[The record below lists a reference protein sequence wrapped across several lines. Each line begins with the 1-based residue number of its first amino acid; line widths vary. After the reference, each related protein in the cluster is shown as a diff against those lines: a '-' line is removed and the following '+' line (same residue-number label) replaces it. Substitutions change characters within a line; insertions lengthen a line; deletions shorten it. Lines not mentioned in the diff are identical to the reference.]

1 MEDQIRETPADKW
14 IANPVSRFMSKSTSG
29 GVVLFLAAVFA
40 IFMANSQWADAYMS
54 FWDDNHIGFSFNDMV
69 LNHSLKH
76 WVNDG
81 LMAIFFFVVGLE
93 LKRELTTGELSSPKK
108 AMLPI
113 IAAIGGMVVPAL
125 IYTVFNGGTD
135 AAHGWGIPMATD
147 IAFALGVLFL
157 LGDKVPTSLKVF
169 LTALAIADDLGAV
182 MVIAVFY
189 TSDLSMLNLG
199 MGLGFFGL
207 LILGNLIGIRNTLY
221 YAIIGIGGVWLCFLL
236 SGVHATIAAV
246 LAAFAIPSTA
256 RVHESYFVSK
266 LNALRDRFSKIDPDD
281 KISNLTGDQM
291 ECVEDIRVL
300 ASDALPASIR
310 LEHSMH
316 NFVSFFVMPVFA
328 LANAAIPIHL
338 GDGGLSAVTLGVAF
352 GLLVGK
358 VLGVAGLTGLLIKLK
373 VVPMPKGMT
382 YLNLLGLGFLAA
394 IGFTMSLFVTEL
406 AFDINLH
413 PEFPD
418 QAKLGILIASGL
430 GGIIG
435 YILLSMCGKKTGV
448 QEEA

>member
-157 LGDKVPTSLKVF
+157 
-169 LTALAIADDLGAV
+169 
-182 MVIAVFY
+182 
-189 TSDLSMLNLG
+189 
-199 MGLGFFGL
+199 
-207 LILGNLIGIRNTLY
+207 
-221 YAIIGIGGVWLCFLL
+221 
-236 SGVHATIAAV
+236 
-246 LAAFAIPSTA
+246 
-256 RVHESYFVSK
+256 
-266 LNALRDRFSKIDPDD
+266 
-281 KISNLTGDQM
+281 
-291 ECVEDIRVL
+291 
-300 ASDALPASIR
+300 
-310 LEHSMH
+310 
-316 NFVSFFVMPVFA
+316 
-328 LANAAIPIHL
+328 
-338 GDGGLSAVTLGVAF
+338 
-352 GLLVGK
+352 
-358 VLGVAGLTGLLIKLK
+358 
-373 VVPMPKGMT
+373 
-382 YLNLLGLGFLAA
+382 
-394 IGFTMSLFVTEL
+394 
-406 AFDINLH
+406 
-413 PEFPD
+413 
-418 QAKLGILIASGL
+418 
-430 GGIIG
+430 
-435 YILLSMCGKKTGV
+435 
-448 QEEA
+448 

>member
-1 MEDQIRETPADKW
+1 MENKLKVTPADKY
-14 IANPVSRFMSKSTSG
+14 ITEPLQRFMGKSTSG
-29 GVVLFLAAVFA
+29 GIVLFLAAVVA
-40 IFMANSQWADAYMS
+40 IFMANSAWAEQYVG
-54 FWDDNHIGFSFNDMV
+54 FWENNHIGFSLNGSV
-69 LNHSLKH
+69 LDHSLKH

-157 LGDKVPTSLKVF
+157 LGDRVPTSLKVF

-182 MVIAVFY
+182 LVIAIFY
-189 TSDLSMLNLG
+189 TNDLSLINLG
-199 MGLGFFGL
+199 IGLGFFGL
-207 LILGNLIGIRNTLY
+207 LIISNLIGIKNVLY
-221 YAIIGIGGVWLCFLL
+221 YAIIGIGGVWLAFLL

-246 LAAFAIPSTA
+246 LVAFTIPSTA
-256 RVHESYFVSK
+256 KVHESYFTTK
-266 LNALRDRFSKIDPDD
+266 LDQLRDRFRKIDPND
-281 KISNLTGDQM
+281 KIPNLTAEQM
-291 ECVEDIRVL
+291 DCVDNIQYL
-300 ASDALPASIR
+300 AKNSLPLAIR

-316 NFVSFFVMPVFA
+316 SFVSFFVMPVFA
-328 LANAAIPIHL
+328 LANAAIPISL
-338 GDGGLSAVTLGVAF
+338 GGGSGLSAVTLGVTF
-352 GLLVGK
+352 GLLIGK
-358 VLGVAGLTGLLIKLK
+358 VVGVSGLTALLLKLK
-373 VVPMPKGMT
+373 IVAMPHGMT
-382 YLNLLGLGFLAA
+382 YLNLLGVGFLAS

-413 PEFPD
+413 PDFPD

-435 YILLSMCGKKTGV
+435 FCLLKFTGEKK
-448 QEEA
+448 

>member
-1 MEDQIRETPADKW
+1 MENNLKLTPADKW
-14 IANPVSRFMSKSTSG
+14 IVAPVNKFMQKSTSG
-29 GVVLFLAAVFA
+29 GIILFLAALIA
-40 IFMANSQWADAYMS
+40 IFMANSIWADQYTA
-54 FWDDNHIGFSFNDMV
+54 FWEENHIAFSFNDFS

-113 IAAIGGMVVPAL
+113 IAAIGGMVVPAT
-125 IYTVFNGGTD
+125 IYAIFNAGTD
-135 AAHGWGIPMATD
+135 ASHGWGIPMATD
-147 IAFALGVLFL
+147 IAFALGVLYL

-182 MVIAVFY
+182 MVIAIFY
-189 TSDLSMLNLG
+189 TEQLSLINLG
-199 MGLGFFGL
+199 IGLGFFGL
-207 LILGNLIGIRNTLY
+207 LIISNLLGIRNTVY
-221 YAIIGIGGVWLCFLL
+221 YAIIGIGGIWLAFML

-256 RVHESYFVSK
+256 KIHEPFFRKKLDQLKNRFYSLDSK
-266 LNALRDRFSKIDPDD
+266 D
-281 KISNLTGDQM
+281 KTPNLTGEQM
-291 ECVEDIRVL
+291 DCISEIQKL
-300 ASDALPASIR
+300 AKNSLPPAIR

-316 NFVSFFVMPVFA
+316 NFVAFFVMPVFA
-328 LANAAIPIHL
+328 LANAAIPVNL
-338 GDGGLSAVTLGVAF
+338 GEGGGMSAVTLGVAL

-358 VLGVAGLTGLLIKLK
+358 VIGVFGLTALIIKMG
-373 VVPMPKGMT
+373 VVKMPTGMT
-382 YLNLLGLGFLAA
+382 YKNLFGLGLLAS

-406 AFDINLH
+406 AFDIKLH
-413 PEFPD
+413 PDFPG

-430 GGIIG
+430 GGVLGFIV
-435 YILLSMCGKKTGV
+435 LSMVGKSKK
-448 QEEA
+448 

>member
-1 MEDQIRETPADKW
+1 MEDNLKLTPADKW
-14 IANPVSRFMSKSTSG
+14 IVAPVSKFMRKSTSG
-29 GVVLFLAAVFA
+29 GIVLFVAALIA
-40 IFMANSQWADAYMS
+40 IFMANSAWADQYTA
-54 FWDDNHIGFSFNDMV
+54 FWEGNHIAFSFNDFS

-113 IAAIGGMVVPAL
+113 IAAIGGMVVPAS
-125 IYTVFNGGTD
+125 IYAIFNAGTD

-147 IAFALGVLFL
+147 IAFALGVLYL

-182 MVIAVFY
+182 LVIAIFY
-189 TSDLSMLNLG
+189 TEQLSLINLG
-199 MGLGFFGL
+199 IGLGFFGL
-207 LILGNLIGIRNTLY
+207 LIISNILGIRNTVY
-221 YAIIGIGGVWLCFLL
+221 YAIIGIGGIWLAFML

-256 RVHESYFVSK
+256 KIHEPFFRK
-266 LNALRDRFSKIDPDD
+266 KMKELQNRFNSIDPDD
-281 KISNLTGDQM
+281 KIPTLTGEQM
-291 ECVEDIRVL
+291 DCVEEIKDL
-300 ASDALPASIR
+300 ATNSLPPAIR

-316 NFVSFFVMPVFA
+316 NFVAFFVMPVFA
-328 LANAAIPIHL
+328 LANAAIPIST
-338 GDGGLSAVTLGVAF
+338 GGGEGLSAVTLGVAL
-352 GLLVGK
+352 GLLIGK
-358 VLGVAGLTGLLIKLK
+358 VLGVFGLTALIIKLG
-373 VVPMPKGMT
+373 VVKMPAGMT
-382 YLNLLGLGFLAA
+382 YKNLFGLGLLAS

-413 PEFPD
+413 PEFPG

-430 GGIIG
+430 GG
-435 YILLSMCGKKTGV
+435 LLGFIVLSLAAKSKK
-448 QEEA
+448 

>member
-1 MEDQIRETPADKW
+1 MEDQIKVTPADKW
-14 IANPVSRFMSKSTSG
+14 ISNPMSRFMSKSTSG
-29 GVVLFLAAVFA
+29 GMVLFVAAMFA
-40 IFMANSQWADAYMS
+40 IFMANSQWADAYVS
-54 FWDDNHIGFSFNDMV
+54 FWDDTHIGFSLNDMV

-125 IYTVFNGGTD
+125 VYTFFNAGTD

-182 MVIAVFY
+182 LVIAVFY
-189 TSDLSMLNLG
+189 TNELSMLHLG

-207 LILGNLIGIRNTLY
+207 LLLSNFIGVRNTVY
-221 YAIIGIGGVWLCFLL
+221 YAVIGIGGVWLCFLL
-236 SGVHATIAAV
+236 SGVHATIASV
-246 LAAFAIPSTA
+246 LVAFAIPSKA
-256 RVHESYFVSK
+256 KVHESYFVAK
-266 LNALRDRFSKIDPDD
+266 LNKLRDRFSKIDPDD
-281 KISNLTGDQM
+281 KVPHLTGEQM
-291 ECVEDIRVL
+291 ECVQDIKDL
-300 ASDALPASIR
+300 AAGALPPSIR

-316 NFVSFFVMPVFA
+316 TFVAFFVMPVFA

-338 GDGGLSAVTLGVAF
+338 GNGGLSAVTLGVAF

-358 VLGVAGLTGLLIKLK
+358 VIGVAGLTGLLIKLK
-373 VVPMPKGMT
+373 VVPMPNGMT
-382 YLNLLGLGFLAA
+382 YTNLLGLGFLAA

-406 AFDINLH
+406 AFDVNLH
-413 PEFPD
+413 PDFPD

-435 YILLSMCGKKTGV
+435 YILLFVSGKKKGV
-448 QEEA
+448 QAE

>member
-14 IANPVSRFMSKSTSG
+14 ISNPVSRFMSKSTSG

-54 FWDDNHIGFSFNDMV
+54 FWDDNHIGFSFNDNV

-125 IYTVFNGGTD
+125 IYTMFNGGTD

-182 MVIAVFY
+182 MVIAIFY

-207 LILGNLIGIRNTLY
+207 LILGNLIGIKNTLY

-281 KISNLTGDQM
+281 KIPNLTGEQM

-300 ASDALPASIR
+300 SSDALPASIR

-358 VLGVAGLTGLLIKLK
+358 VIGVAGLTGLLIKLK

-382 YLNLLGLGFLAA
+382 YTNLLGLGFLAA

-406 AFDINLH
+406 AFDIKLH
-413 PEFPD
+413 PDFPD

-435 YILLSMCGKKTGV
+435 YILLFMCGKKKGV

>member
-1 MEDQIRETPADKW
+1 MENQIKVTPADKW
-14 IANPVSRFMSKSTSG
+14 ITNPVSRFMSKSTSG
-29 GVVLFLAAVFA
+29 GVVLFLAALIA
-40 IFMANSQWADAYMS
+40 IFMANSPWAAEYVN
-54 FWDDNHIGFSFNDMV
+54 FWENNHIGFSFNESV
-69 LNHSLKH
+69 LNHSLKE

-81 LMAIFFFVVGLE
+81 LMSIFFFVVGLE

-113 IAAIGGMVVPAL
+113 IAAIGGMAVPAL
-125 IYTVFNGGTD
+125 VYLFFNGGTD

-157 LGDKVPTSLKVF
+157 LGDRVPTSLKVF

-182 MVIAVFY
+182 LVIAIFY
-189 TSDLSMLNLG
+189 TNDLSLMNLG

-207 LILGNLIGIRNTLY
+207 LIISNLLGVRNTVY
-221 YAIIGIGGVWLCFLL
+221 YAIIGIGGVWLSFLL

-256 RVHESYFVSK
+256 KVHEAYFVNKIDK
-266 LNALRDRFSKIDPDD
+266 LRERFRKIDPDD
-281 KISNLTGDQM
+281 KIPNLTGEQM
-291 ECVEDIRVL
+291 ECVEGMQKV
-300 ASDALPASIR
+300 STDALPPAIR

-328 LANAAIPIHL
+328 LANAAIPISL
-338 GDGGLSAVTLGVAF
+338 GGGSGLSAVTLGVAF

-358 VLGVAGLTGLLIKLK
+358 VVGVAGLTGLLIKLK
-373 VVPMPKGMT
+373 VVAMPKGMT
-382 YLNLLGLGFLAA
+382 YGNLIGLGFLAS

-435 YILLSMCGKKTGV
+435 YVLLSVLGKKK
-448 QEEA
+448 QE

>member
-1 MEDQIRETPADKW
+1 
-14 IANPVSRFMSKSTSG
+14 SRFMSKSTSG

-54 FWDDNHIGFSFNDMV
+54 FWDDNHIGFSLNDMT

-113 IAAIGGMVVPAL
+113 IAAIGGMAVPAL
-125 IYTVFNGGTD
+125 VYIVFNGGTD

-147 IAFALGVLFL
+147 IAFALGVLYL

-182 MVIAVFY
+182 LVIAMFY
-189 TSDLSMLNLG
+189 TSDLSLANLG

-207 LILGNLIGIRNTLY
+207 LVISNLVGIRNTIY

-236 SGVHATIAAV
+236 SGVHATIAAE

-256 RVHESYFVSK
+256 RVHESYFVAK
-266 LNALRDRFSKIDPDD
+266 LNKLRDRFSKIDPDD
-281 KISNLTGDQM
+281 KIPNLTGDQM
-291 ECVEDIRVL
+291 
-300 ASDALPASIR
+300 
-310 LEHSMH
+310 
-316 NFVSFFVMPVFA
+316 
-328 LANAAIPIHL
+328 
-338 GDGGLSAVTLGVAF
+338 
-352 GLLVGK
+352 
-358 VLGVAGLTGLLIKLK
+358 
-373 VVPMPKGMT
+373 
-382 YLNLLGLGFLAA
+382 
-394 IGFTMSLFVTEL
+394 
-406 AFDINLH
+406 
-413 PEFPD
+413 
-418 QAKLGILIASGL
+418 
-430 GGIIG
+430 
-435 YILLSMCGKKTGV
+435 
-448 QEEA
+448 

>member
-14 IANPVSRFMSKSTSG
+14 ISNPMSRFMSKSTSG

-54 FWDDNHIGFSFNDMV
+54 FWDDNHIGFSFNDNV

-93 LKRELTTGELSSPKK
+93 LKRELSTGELSSPKK

-125 IYTVFNGGTD
+125 IYTLFNGGTD

-182 MVIAVFY
+182 MVIAIFY

-256 RVHESYFVSK
+256 KVHESYFVAK
-266 LNALRDRFSKIDPDD
+266 LNKLKERFSSIDPDD
-281 KISNLTGDQM
+281 KIPNLTGEQM
-291 ECVEDIRVL
+291 ECVHDIKDL

-358 VLGVAGLTGLLIKLK
+358 VIGVAGLTGLLIKLK

-406 AFDINLH
+406 AFDIKLH
-413 PEFPD
+413 PDFPD

-435 YILLSMCGKKTGV
+435 YILLFMCGKKTGV
-448 QEEA
+448 QQEV

>member
-1 MEDQIRETPADKW
+1 MDDKIKLTPVDKW
-14 IANPVSRFMSKSTSG
+14 ISEPVSRFMSRSTSG
-29 GVVLFLAAVFA
+29 GIVLFLAAVVA
-40 IFMANSQWADAYMS
+40 IFMANSQWAEQYVN
-54 FWDDNHIGFSFNDMV
+54 FWDNNHIGFSFNDIT
-69 LNHSLKH
+69 LSHSLKE

-81 LMAIFFFVVGLE
+81 LMSIFFFVVGLE

-125 IYTVFNGGTD
+125 IYTFFNGGSD

-157 LGDKVPTSLKVF
+157 LGDRVPTSLKVF

-182 MVIAVFY
+182 LVIAIFY
-189 TSDLSMLNLG
+189 TNDLSLLNLG
-199 MGLGFFGL
+199 LGLGFFGL
-207 LILGNLIGIRNTLY
+207 LIISNLIGVKNTVY

-266 LNALRDRFSKIDPDD
+266 LDKLRDRFRKIDPDD
-281 KISNLTGDQM
+281 KIPNLTGEQM
-291 ECVEDIRVL
+291 ECVEDIQTL
-300 ASDALPASIR
+300 SKDSLPPAIR

-328 LANAAIPIHL
+328 LANAAIPITL
-338 GDGGLSAVTLGVAF
+338 GGGSLSAVTIGVAL
-352 GLLVGK
+352 GLLLGK
-358 VLGVAGLTGLLIKLK
+358 VLGVAGLTALLIKLK
-373 VVPMPKGMT
+373 VVAMPNGMT
-382 YLNLLGLGFLAA
+382 YFNLLGLGFLAA

-406 AFDINLH
+406 AFDVNLH

-435 YILLSMCGKKTGV
+435 FVLLTLAGKKKN
-448 QEEA
+448 